1 MANIIKPKRSNTASA
16 VPTTGQLASGELAV
30 NMADQ
35 KVYINNG
42 TSVVQVGAGNLTGL
56 GDVNITS
63 VSNNQV
69 LKYDSATSKW
79 INGTGGG
86 GSGDV
91 TGPASSTDNAISRF
105 DGTTGKLIQNS
116 VVTVDDNG
124 NMAGVNSITT
134 PDYITFDTTANETSA
149 TGKLFWD
156 DGDGVLSNGLKG
168 GNVTLQIGTQQYA
181 RVYNDTAS
189 TLTKGQVV
197 YIYGAQGNRLAVR
210 LARADVESTSFGTI
224 GLVAESIAS
233 GAEGFIITSGALYK
247 LNTSTLTAGATVYL
261 SPTTAGA
268 VTTTKPQAPN
278 QLVVLGWVERVDNTV
293 GSIYVKID
301 NGYELDELHDVQ
313 ITSPQSGNIIIYD
326 ASTTPIGVWKN
337 AFLTAGTGISISNG
351 NGSVTVTNSGV
362 TSAVAGTGIS
372 VSGATGAVTITN
384 SAPDQTVTLTNGG
397 SIGITGTYPSFT
409 LTNNGVTSFSAGT
422 TGLTP
427 STGTTGAVTLA
438 GTLAITNGGTGATD
452 AGTARSNLGLA
463 IGTNVQAYDAD
474 LAAIAALAPTAD
486 NFIVGNGTTWVLETP
501 AQSRTSLGGTTVG
514 QNLFTLTNPS
524 AITFPRFNADNTVS
538 ALNATDF
545 RTAIGAGTGSG
556 TVTSVT
562 GTSPVASSGGTT
574 PAISLSAAY
583 GDTLNPYGSKTAN
596 QFLAAPN
603 GTAGA
608 PSFRAIVAADI
619 PTLNQNT
626 TGTASNVTGTVAIAN
641 GGTGATTAAN
651 ALTNLGAYPSSNP
664 SGYTSNTGTVTS
676 VAAGAG
682 MNFTTI
688 TGTGTV
694 TMGTP
699 GTLTTSTTNS
709 ASGTTHTHAVTF
721 PVTSVN
727 GQTGAV
733 TVSSGPAWQAV
744 QATGFTAAVNSAY
757 PVNTTSAAITV
768 TFPAS
773 ASAGNEITLVDYAGT
788 WDTNGVTLNPN
799 GLRINGLTS
808 NQVLQKT
815 ERGGITFVYIDT
827 TQGWIAYSG
836 YSVNPAVLPLTLS
849 VDLLLVGGGGGGGGA
864 YVATRGAGG
873 GGGAGGF
880 RSLTAQSFSANTNY
894 TVTVGAGGSGVATA
908 TTNGSPGNASVFGS
922 LSAAGGGFGGGG
934 GKASPNTNGGNG
946 GSGGGA
952 GLNTSS
958 GGTGGT
964 GNTPTTTPSQ
974 GSNGGNSTYAGGGG
988 GGASAAGGTGIQ
1000 DVGGNGGNGSSSS
1013 LSGVSTVYAGG
1024 GGGGDYLGTPGTGG
1038 SGGGANAGNNN
1049 GTVNTGGGGGGAVP
1063 ATLNTGSGGSG
1074 IVIAKYPA
1082 GYTIANPGG
1091 GLTFSTSSDGINK
1104 TTTFTAGTGT
1114 IQFT

>member
-1 MANIIKPKRSNTASA
+1 MANVIKPKRSNTASA

-30 NMADQ
+30 NMADK

-42 TSVVQVGAGNLTGL
+42 TSVVQVGAGNLSGL
-56 GDVNITS
+56 GDVS
-63 VSNNQV
+63 VSSPTNGQALV
-69 LKYDSATSKW
+69 Y
-79 INGTGGG
+79 NGTAWVNQTGT

-91 TGPASSTDNAISRF
+91 VGPASATDNAISRF

-134 PDYITFDTTANETSA
+134 PDYITFDTTAAETSA

-168 GNVTLQIGTQQYA
+168 GNVTLQVGTQQYA

-197 YIYGAQGNRLAVR
+197 YISGAQGNRVAVR

-247 LNTSTLTAGATVYL
+247 LDTSALTAGATVYL

-278 QLVVLGWVERVDNTV
+278 QLVVVGWVERVNATV

-301 NGYELDELHDVQ
+301 NGYELEELHDVQ

-463 IGTNVQAYDAD
+463 IGTNVQAYDAE
-474 LAAIAALAPTAD
+474 LTAIAALAPTAD

-524 AITFPRFNADNTVS
+524 AVTFPRFNADNTVS

-545 RTAIGAGTGSG
+545 RTAIGAGTGNG

-562 GTSPVASSGGTT
+562 GTSPVASSGGAT
-574 PAISLSAAY
+574 PAISLSSGY
-583 GDTLNPYGSKTAN
+583 GDTQNPYASKTAN
-596 QFLAAPN
+596 FFLAAPN

-608 PSFRAIVAADI
+608 PTFRAIVAADI
-619 PTLNQNT
+619 PTLNQST

-641 GGTGATTAAN
+641 GGTGATTRQEAMDALAGAVTSGQYLRGNGTDVVMSTIQAADVPTLN
-651 ALTNLGAYPSSNP
+651 QSTTGSAATLTNGRTIGMTGDVTWTSASFNGSANVTGTSTLATVNSNVGTFGSASSIPVVTVNGKGLVTAVSTATVAGGQYFGNAAVKAIAYN
-664 SGYTSNTGTVTS
+664 SNTIAENVTVTS
-676 VAAGAG
+676 GNNGLSAGPI
-682 MNFTTI
+682 TI
-688 TGTGTV
+688 NSTFTV
-694 TMGTP
+694 T
-699 GTLTTSTTNS
+699 
-709 ASGTTHTHAVTF
+709 V
-721 PVTSVN
+721 
-727 GQTGAV
+727 QTGAV
-733 TVSSGPAWQAV
+733 WT
-744 QATGFTAAVNSAY
+744 
-757 PVNTTSAAITV
+757 
-768 TFPAS
+768 
-773 ASAGNEITLVDYAGT
+773 
-788 WDTNGVTLNPN
+788 
-799 GLRINGLTS
+799 
-808 NQVLQKT
+808 
-815 ERGGITFVYIDT
+815 
-827 TQGWIAYSG
+827 
-836 YSVNPAVLPLTLS
+836 
-849 VDLLLVGGGGGGGGA
+849 
-864 YVATRGAGG
+864 
-873 GGGAGGF
+873 
-880 RSLTAQSFSANTNY
+880 
-894 TVTVGAGGSGVATA
+894 
-908 TTNGSPGNASVFGS
+908 
-922 LSAAGGGFGGGG
+922 
-934 GKASPNTNGGNG
+934 
-946 GSGGGA
+946 
-952 GLNTSS
+952 
-958 GGTGGT
+958 
-964 GNTPTTTPSQ
+964 
-974 GSNGGNSTYAGGGG
+974 
-988 GGASAAGGTGIQ
+988 
-1000 DVGGNGGNGSSSS
+1000 
-1013 LSGVSTVYAGG
+1013 
-1024 GGGGDYLGTPGTGG
+1024 
-1038 SGGGANAGNNN
+1038 
-1049 GTVNTGGGGGGAVP
+1049 
-1063 ATLNTGSGGSG
+1063 
-1074 IVIAKYPA
+1074 IV
-1082 GYTIANPGG
+1082 
-1091 GLTFSTSSDGINK
+1091 
-1104 TTTFTAGTGT
+1104 
-1114 IQFT
+1114 